1 MTLNAPPHIFNIL
14 GVKTVVYILTPT
26 MVDIRIIFKKTESG
40 NLLFNCRLI
49 LVVTTKNKDNV
60 LNAHGFTIFSQL
72 KQQIKSEFVHK
83 FVTS

>member
-14 GVKTVVYILTPT
+14 GVNSVVYILTPT